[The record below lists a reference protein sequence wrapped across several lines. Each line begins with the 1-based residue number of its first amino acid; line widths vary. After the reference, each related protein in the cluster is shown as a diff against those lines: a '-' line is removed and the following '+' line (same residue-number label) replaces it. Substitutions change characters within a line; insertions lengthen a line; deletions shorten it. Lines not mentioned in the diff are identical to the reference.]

1 MKFAKRICTIALGS
15 MAIGIT
21 GFASIDAQAA
31 SDTGT
36 ANATIVQAIGIT
48 AANTLEFGDILNG
61 AANTVTVSPASV
73 RSATDGTQLIGGTW
87 QAASFNI
94 TGDGNRAY
102 TITLP
107 ANGVV
112 TLAGP
117 GPDMAVNNFTHDAG
131 GAPAL
136 TAGADSFNVGA
147 DLSVANGQIAG
158 PYTGTFTVTV
168 NY

>member
-1 MKFAKRICTIALGS
+1 MKYGRSIITVAAGLT
-15 MAIGIT
+15 AIGMA
-21 GFASIDAQAA
+21 GFTSGDAQAA

-48 AANTLEFGDILNG
+48 AVNSLEFGDILNG
-61 AANTVTVSPASV
+61 AANTVTVSAAGA
-73 RSATDGTQLIGGTW
+73 RSATDGTQLIGGTV
-87 QAASFNI
+87 QAASFNV
-94 TGDGNRAY
+94 TGDGSRAY

-107 ANGVV
+107 ASATV
-112 TLAGP
+112 TGP
-117 GPDMAVNNFTHDAG
+117 GAATMTVDTFTHDAG

-147 DLSVANGQIAG
+147 NLTVANGQAAG
-158 PYTGTFTVTV
+158 AYTGTFAVTV

>member
-1 MKFAKRICTIALGS
+1 MKFGKSISIVAAGLT
-15 MAIGIT
+15 AIGIA
-21 GFASIDAQAA
+21 GFASSGAQAA

-48 AANTLEFGDILNG
+48 AVNSLEFGDILNG
-61 AANTVTVSPASV
+61 AANTVTVSPAGV
-73 RSATDGTQLIGGTW
+73 RSATDGTQLIGGTV
-87 QAASFNI
+87 QAASFNV

-107 ANGVV
+107 AAATV
-112 TLAGP
+112 TEGGGAT
-117 GPDMAVNNFTHDAG
+117 MTVNNFTHNAG

-136 TAGADSFNVGA
+136 TAGADTFNVGA
-147 DLSVANGQIAG
+147 DLTVALGQVAG
-158 PYTGTFTVTV
+158 AYTGTFTVTV

>member
-1 MKFAKRICTIALGS
+1 MKFVKRISTVALGIA
-15 MAIGIT
+15 AI
-21 GFASIDAQAA
+21 GFASGDAQAA
-31 SDTGT
+31 SANGTG
-36 ANATIVQAIGIT
+36 NATIVQAIAIS
-48 AANTLEFGDILNG
+48 AVNTLEFGDILNG
-61 AANTVTVSPASV
+61 NVAANTVTVSTAGA
-73 RSATDGTQLIGGTW
+73 RSATDGTQLIGGTV

-107 ANGVV
+107 ADGVV
-112 TLAGP
+112 TLTGP
-117 GPDMAVNNFTHDAG
+117 GPAMAVNGFNHDAG

-147 DLSVANGQIAG
+147 DLVVAVGQTAG
-158 PYTGTFTVTV
+158 AYSGTFAVTV

>member
-1 MKFAKRICTIALGS
+1 MKYGRSIITVAAGLT
-15 MAIGIT
+15 AIGMA
-21 GFASIDAQAA
+21 GFTSGDAQAA

-48 AANTLEFGDILNG
+48 AVNSLEFGDILNS
-61 AANTVTVSPASV
+61 AANTVTVSAAGA
-73 RSATDGTQLIGGTW
+73 RSATDGTQLIGGTV
-87 QAASFNI
+87 QAASFNV
-94 TGDGNRAY
+94 TGDGSRAY

-107 ANGVV
+107 ASATV
-112 TLAGP
+112 TGP
-117 GPDMAVNNFTHDAG
+117 GAATMTVDTFTHDAG

-147 DLSVANGQIAG
+147 NLTVANGQAAG
-158 PYTGTFTVTV
+158 AYTGTFAVTV